1 VRDGGAVTRHGGGV
15 AAAVAGSRGTSGG
28 ALDHRRTA
36 VALAVDELRHEAI
49 VIDLSGAD
57 AVRLL
62 PRDH

>member
-1 VRDGGAVTRHGGGV
+1 MAVRSRVTAVEWPRPSRDLEAR
-15 AAAVAGSRGTSGG
+15 AAAP
-28 ALDHRRTA
+28 LDHRRTA
-36 VALAVDELRHEAI
+36 VALAADELRHEAI